1 MFTGIIEET
10 GIVRHIKQLDG
21 GREFTIGCSF
31 ANELS
36 PDQSVSVN
44 GACHT
49 VVKCDEATFTVQSVE
64 ETLRKTALGQLKV
77 GEPVNLE
84 RSMTLDKRLDGHIV
98 QGHVDAVGQ
107 VTDMQ
112 QEGTD
117 WLIEIEFPEEFDTQ
131 IVGRGS
137 IAVDGISLTVAREQG
152 NRFIVAIIPY
162 TWDHTNMSAYKI
174 GHPVNLEF
182 DVLGKYVLRYLSKLQ
197 LKDFR

>member
-98 QGHVDAVGQ
+98 QGHVDAVGH